1 MDSIN
6 FSDIFKNNFLD
17 NFTNSISLSSVII
30 TMCVALLFSFIIYFV
45 YKFTCDNVIYSKKF
59 NVTMALMTM
68 VTAAVIMS
76 MQANVIVSLGMV
88 GALSIVRFR
97 TAIKEPK
104 DLLFLF
110 WSITN
115 GIIIGAGIYSIAFVL
130 MVILTI
136 ALLVFERLPGNKIPY
151 LLVATLDNLDAEEK
165 ITNVLKENKIKY
177 RVKSKNV
184 SSSSTDVIYELSN
197 NKIEELIKDIS
208 KDKGIKSLNLITQDG
223 ECQF

>member
-76 MQANVIVSLGMV
+76 MQANVVVSLGMV

-130 MVILTI
+130 AIILTI

-151 LLVATLDNLDAEEK
+151 LLVATLENLDAEEK
-165 ITNVLKENKIKY
+165 ITKVLEENKIKY

-184 SSSSTDVIYELSN
+184 SSSSIDVIYELSN

-208 KDKGIKSLNLITQDG
+208 KDKGIKSINLITQDG

>member
-17 NFTNSISLSSVII
+17 NFTNSISLSSVIT
-30 TMCVALLFSFIIYFV
+30 TMIVALVFSFIIYFV

-68 VTAAVIMS
+68 VTAAIIMS
-76 MQANVIVSLGMV
+76 MQANVVVSLGMV

-110 WSITN
+110 WAIAN

-130 MVILTI
+130 AIILTI

-165 ITNVLKENKIKY
+165 ITKVLEENKIKY

-184 SSSSTDVIYELSN
+184 SSNSTDVIYELSN

-208 KDKGIKSLNLITQDG
+208 KDKSIKSLNLITQDG

>member
-1 MDSIN
+1 MDTIN

-17 NFTNSISLSSVII
+17 KFTNSISLSEVVITLGI
-30 TMCVALLFSFIIYFV
+30 ALFFSFLIYFV

-59 NVTMALMTM
+59 NITMALMTM

-88 GALSIVRFR
+88 GALSIVRIR

-151 LLVATLDNLDAEEK
+151 LLVATLENLESEEK
-165 ITNVLKENKIKY
+165 IIKVLDENKIKY

-184 SSSSTDVIYELSN
+184 SNNSIDVIYELSN

-208 KDKGIKSLNLITQDG
+208 KDKSIKSINLITQDG

>member
-76 MQANVIVSLGMV
+76 MQANVVVSLGMV

-115 GIIIGAGIYSIAFVL
+115 GIIIGAGIYPIAFVL
-130 MVILTI
+130 AIILTI

-151 LLVATLDNLDAEEK
+151 LLVATLENLDAEEK
-165 ITNVLKENKIKY
+165 ITKVLEENKIKY

-184 SSSSTDVIYELSN
+184 SSNSTDVIYELSN

-208 KDKGIKSLNLITQDG
+208 KDKGIKSINLITQDG

>member
-76 MQANVIVSLGMV
+76 MQANVVVSLGMV

-130 MVILTI
+130 AIILTI

-151 LLVATLDNLDAEEK
+151 LLVATLENLEAEEK
-165 ITNVLKENKIKY
+165 ITKVLEENKIKY